1 MKPAEG
7 FIKIKFSPMNYLS
20 LVLRNLTRNKRRS
33 ILTTLS
39 ITVSV
44 FIFASLISLPG
55 LINQVLRDR
64 ANSLRLITH
73 SKASLLYMLP
83 ESYRRRIETV
93 PHVEAVAA
101 YSVFLATYRDPNEQL
116 GVLAVDDDHLRDIFP
131 DWDLSAE
138 AEHQFKTMR
147 TAALVATNL
156 MKVYGW
162 HVGQTFMLRGT
173 MYPVDLQLT
182 IVGVLS
188 EAGAGPR
195 IIFRRDYME
204 ELLGR
209 PGTANLFWVKVDSS
223 KSSPEVIAAIDEMF
237 ANSPN
242 ETATETEVALIK
254 SQEGGNLGLLLNGA
268 KFLAAIVIFTIALVA
283 ANTAAMAVRER
294 RHEMAV
300 MRAIGFTRRSIV
312 VRILVEGLIVGV
324 AGGAFGCVLA
334 LLGFDLLPRVS
345 GALGPLA
352 LAMTLQPRIV
362 AYSFLIAVLIGAASG
377 FIPAT
382 LATRGDIAT
391 ELRAI

>member
-1 MKPAEG
+1 
-7 FIKIKFSPMNYLS
+7 MNYLS
-20 LVLRNLTRNKRRS
+20 LVLRNLTRNKRRT
-33 ILTTLS
+33 ILTSLS

-64 ANSLRLITH
+64 ATSLRLITH
-73 SKASLLYMLP
+73 SKASLFYMLP

-101 YSVFLATYRDPNEQL
+101 YSVFLATYRDPTEQL
-116 GVLAVDDDHLRDIFP
+116 GVLAVDDDHIHDIFP
-131 DWDLSAE
+131 DWEVSAE
-138 AEHQFKTMR
+138 AEHEFQSMR

-156 MKVYGW
+156 MKVYRW
-162 HVGQTFMLRGT
+162 KVGQTIMLRGT

-223 KSSPEVIAAIDEMF
+223 RSSPEVIAAIDEMF

-254 SQEGGNLGLLLNGA
+254 NQIGNLGLLLNGA
-268 KFLAAIVIFTIALVA
+268 KFLATIVIFTIGLVA
-283 ANTAAMAVRER
+283 INTAAMAVRER

-300 MRAIGFTRRSIV
+300 MRAIGFTRNSIIG
-312 VRILVEGLIVGV
+312 RILIEGLIVGIT
-324 AGGAFGCVLA
+324 GGALGCGLA
-334 LLGFDLLPRVS
+334 YLGFDLLPRVS

-352 LAMTLQPRIV
+352 LAMTLSPRIV
-362 AYSFLIAVLIGAASG
+362 AYSFLIAALIGAVSG

>member
-1 MKPAEG
+1 
-7 FIKIKFSPMNYLS
+7 MNYLS
-20 LVLRNLTRNKRRS
+20 LVLRNITRNKRRT

-44 FIFASLISLPG
+44 FIFATLISLPG
-55 LINQVLRDR
+55 LLNQVLRDR
-64 ANSLRLITH
+64 ANSRRLITH
-73 SKASLLYMLP
+73 SKASLFYMLP
-83 ESYRRRIETV
+83 ESYRRRIETL

-116 GVLAVDDDHLRDIFP
+116 GVLAVDDDHIREIFP
-131 DWDLSAE
+131 DWDISAE
-138 AEHQFKTMR
+138 TEHEFESLR

-156 MKVYGW
+156 MKLYGW
-162 HVGQTFMLRGT
+162 RVGQTIMLRGT
-173 MYPVDLQLT
+173 MYPVDPQLT
-182 IVGVLS
+182 IVGELNE
-188 EAGAGPR
+188 EAAGPR

-209 PGTANLFWVKVDSS
+209 PGNANLFWVKLDSS
-223 KSSPEVIAAIDEMF
+223 KSAPEVIAAIDEMF

-254 SQEGGNLGLLLNGA
+254 NEIGSNLGLMLNGA
-268 KFLAAIVIFTIALVA
+268 KFLAAIVIFTIGLVA

-300 MRAIGFTRRSIV
+300 MRAIGFTRGSII

-324 AGGAFGCVLA
+324 TGGVLGCGLA
-334 LLGFDLLPRVS
+334 YLGFDLLPRVS

-352 LAMTLQPRIV
+352 LAMTLQPRIIS
-362 AYSFLIAVLIGAASG
+362 YSFLIAAAIGAASG
-377 FIPAT
+377 LIPAT
-382 LATRGDIAT
+382 LATRGAIAT

>member
-1 MKPAEG
+1 
-7 FIKIKFSPMNYLS
+7 MNYLS
-20 LVLRNLTRNKRRS
+20 LVLRNITRNKRRT

-39 ITVSV
+39 ITVSI

-55 LINQVLRDR
+55 LLNQVLRDR
-64 ANSLRLITH
+64 ANSRRLITH
-73 SKASLLYMLP
+73 SKASLFYMLP
-83 ESYRRRIETV
+83 ESYRRRIETL

-116 GVLAVDDDHLRDIFP
+116 GVLAVDDDHVREIFP
-131 DWDLSAE
+131 DWDIGAE
-138 AEHQFKTMR
+138 AEHDFESMR

-162 HVGQTFMLRGT
+162 HVGQTFMLHGT

-182 IVGVLS
+182 IVGVLNE
-188 EAGAGPR
+188 EAAGPR

-209 PGTANLFWVKVDSS
+209 PGNANLFWVKIDSS
-223 KSSPEVIAAIDEMF
+223 KSAPEVIAAIDQMF

-254 SQEGGNLGLLLNGA
+254 SQEGGNLAMLLDGA
-268 KFLAAIVIFTIALVA
+268 KFLAAIVIFTIGLVA

-312 VRILVEGLIVGV
+312 ARILIEGLIVGV
-324 AGGAFGCVLA
+324 TGGVLGCILA
-334 LLGFDLLPRVS
+334 LLAFDLLPHVA

-352 LAMTLQPRIV
+352 LAMTLTPRTM
-362 AYSFLIAVLIGAASG
+362 AYSFIVAATIGAVSG
-377 FIPAT
+377 LIPAT

-391 ELRAI
+391 ELRAV

>member
-1 MKPAEG
+1 
-7 FIKIKFSPMNYLS
+7 MNYLS
-20 LVLRNLTRNKRRS
+20 LVLRNLTRNKRRT

-39 ITVSV
+39 ITVSI

-55 LINQVLRDR
+55 LLNKVLRDR
-64 ANSLRLITH
+64 ANSLRLICH
-73 SKASLLYMLP
+73 SKASLFYMLP
-83 ESYRRRIETV
+83 ESYRRRIEAL

-116 GVLAVDDDHLRDIFP
+116 GVLAVDDDHIGEIFP
-131 DWDLSAE
+131 DWDISAE
-138 AEHQFKTMR
+138 ANHDFKSIR

-162 HVGQTFMLRGT
+162 KVGQSFMLRGT

-182 IVGVLS
+182 IVGVLNE
-188 EAGAGPR
+188 EAAGPR

-223 KSSPEVIAAIDEMF
+223 KAAPEVIAAIDEMF

-254 SQEGGNLGLLLNGA
+254 SQEGGTLSLLLNGA
-268 KFLAAIVIFTIALVA
+268 KFLAAIVMFTIALVA

-324 AGGAFGCVLA
+324 AGGALGCVLA
-334 LLGFDLLPRVS
+334 LLGFELLPRVS

-362 AYSFLIAVLIGAASG
+362 AYSFLIAALIGAASG

>member
-1 MKPAEG
+1 
-7 FIKIKFSPMNYLS
+7 MNYLS
-20 LVLRNLTRNKRRS
+20 LVLRNLARNKRRT

-39 ITVSV
+39 ISVSI

-55 LINQVLRDR
+55 LLNKVLRDR
-64 ANSLRLITH
+64 ANSLRLICH
-73 SKASLLYMLP
+73 SKASLFYMLP
-83 ESYRRRIETV
+83 ESYRRRIETL

-116 GVLAVDDDHLRDIFP
+116 GVLAVDDDHIDEIFP
-131 DWDLSAE
+131 DWDISAE
-138 AEHQFKTMR
+138 ANHDFKSIR

-162 HVGQTFMLRGT
+162 KVGQTFMLRGT

-182 IVGVLS
+182 IVGVLNE
-188 EAGAGPR
+188 EAAGPR

-223 KSSPEVIAAIDEMF
+223 KAAPEVIAAIDEMF

-254 SQEGGNLGLLLNGA
+254 SQEGGTLGLLLNGA
-268 KFLAAIVIFTIALVA
+268 KFLAAIVMFTIALVA

-312 VRILVEGLIVGV
+312 ARILIEGLIVGV
-324 AGGAFGCVLA
+324 VGGALGCVLA
-334 LLGFDLLPRVS
+334 LVGFDLLPHVS

-362 AYSFLIAVLIGAASG
+362 AYSFLIAALIGAVSG

>member
-1 MKPAEG
+1 
-7 FIKIKFSPMNYLS
+7 MNYLS
-20 LVLRNLTRNKRRS
+20 LVLRNLTRSKRRT

-93 PHVEAVAA
+93 PHVNAVAA
-101 YSVFLATYRDPNEQL
+101 YSVFLATYRDPTQQL
-116 GVLAVDDDHLRDIFP
+116 GVLAVDDDHIHDIFP
-131 DWDLSAE
+131 DWEVSAE
-138 AEHQFKTMR
+138 AEHEFQSMR

-156 MKVYGW
+156 MKAYNW
-162 HVGQTFMLRGT
+162 KVGQTIILRGT

-254 SQEGGNLGLLLNGA
+254 NEVGSELGLMLTGA
-268 KFLAAIVIFTIALVA
+268 KFLAAIVMFTIALVA

-300 MRAIGFTRRSIV
+300 MRAIGFTRNAIV
-312 VRILVEGLIVGV
+312 TRILVEGLIVGV
-324 AGGAFGCVLA
+324 TGGALGCVLA
-334 LLGFDLLPRVS
+334 FLGFELLPHVS

-352 LAMTLQPRIV
+352 LAMTLQPRII
-362 AYSFLIAVLIGAASG
+362 AYSFIIATAIGAVSG
-377 FIPAT
+377 FIPAR
-382 LATRGDIAT
+382 LATRGDIST
-391 ELRAI
+391 ELRAV

>member
-1 MKPAEG
+1 
-7 FIKIKFSPMNYLS
+7 MNYLS
-20 LVLRNLTRNKRRS
+20 LVLRNLTRNKRRT
-33 ILTTLS
+33 ILTALS

-73 SKASLLYMLP
+73 SKASLFYMLP

-101 YSVFLATYRDPNEQL
+101 YSVFLATYRDPTEQL
-116 GVLAVDDDHLRDIFP
+116 GVLAVDDDHIHDIFP

-138 AEHQFKTMR
+138 AEHDFQGMR

-162 HVGQTFMLRGT
+162 KVGQTIMLRGT

-223 KSSPEVIAAIDEMF
+223 RSSPEVIAAIDEMF

-254 SQEGGNLGLLLNGA
+254 NQIGNLSLMINGA
-268 KFLAAIVIFTIALVA
+268 KFLAMIVIFTIGLVA
-283 ANTAAMAVRER
+283 TNTAAMAVRER

-300 MRAIGFTRRSIV
+300 MRAIGFTRNSIIG
-312 VRILVEGLIVGV
+312 RILVEGLIVGI
-324 AGGAFGCVLA
+324 AGGVFGCGLA
-334 LLGFDLLPRVS
+334 YLGFELLPRVA

-352 LAMTLQPRIV
+352 LAMTLSPRIV
-362 AYSFLIAVLIGAASG
+362 AYSFLIAALIGAVSG

>member
-1 MKPAEG
+1 
-7 FIKIKFSPMNYLS
+7 MNYLS
-20 LVLRNLTRNKRRS
+20 LVLRNLTRNKRRA

-55 LINQVLRDR
+55 LLNQVLRDR
-64 ANSLRLITH
+64 ANSLRLICH
-73 SKASLLYMLP
+73 SKAGFLYMLP
-83 ESYRRRIETV
+83 ESYRRRIEAV
-93 PHVEAVAA
+93 PHVQAVAA
-101 YSVFLATYRDPNEQL
+101 YSVFLATYRDPTQQL
-116 GVLAVDDDHLRDIFP
+116 GVLAVDDDHIREIFP
-131 DWDLSAE
+131 DWDISPE
-138 AEHQFKTMR
+138 AEHDFESMR

-162 HVGQTFMLRGT
+162 KVGQTIMLRGA

-182 IVGVLS
+182 IVGVLNE
-188 EAGAGPR
+188 EASGPR

-223 KSSPEVIAAIDEMF
+223 QSSPEVIAAIDEMF
-237 ANSPN
+237 ANSEH

-254 SQEGGNLGLLLNGA
+254 SQIGSTLGLMLNGA
-268 KFLAAIVIFTIALVA
+268 KLLAAIVIFTIALVA

-294 RHEMAV
+294 RQEMAV
-300 MRAIGFTRRSIV
+300 MRAIGFTRKSIV
-312 VRILVEGLIVGV
+312 VRIVVEGVLVGV
-324 AGGAFGCVLA
+324 TGGVLGCSLA
-334 LLGFDLLPRVS
+334 YLGFELLPHVS

-362 AYSFLIAVLIGAASG
+362 TYSFLIAAAIGAASG

-391 ELRAI
+391 ELRAL

>member
-1 MKPAEG
+1 
-7 FIKIKFSPMNYLS
+7 MNYLS
-20 LVLRNLTRNKRRS
+20 LVLRNLTRNKRS
-33 ILTTLS
+33 TILTTLS

-64 ANSLRLITH
+64 ANSLLLITH
-73 SKASLLYMLP
+73 SNASLLFMLP

-93 PHVEAVAA
+93 PHVDAVAA
-101 YSVFLATYRDPNEQL
+101 YSVFLATYRDPTQQL
-116 GVLAVDDDHLRDIFP
+116 GVLAVDDDHIHDIFP
-131 DWDLSAE
+131 DWEVSAE
-138 AEHQFKTMR
+138 AEHEFQSMR

-156 MKVYGW
+156 MKAYNW
-162 HVGQTFMLRGT
+162 KVGQTIILRGT

-223 KSSPEVIAAIDEMF
+223 RTSPEVIAAIDGMF

-254 SQEGGNLGLLLNGA
+254 NQIGNLGLLLNGA
-268 KFLAAIVIFTIALVA
+268 KFLAAIVIFTIGLVA
-283 ANTAAMAVRER
+283 LNTAAMAVRER

-300 MRAIGFTRRSIV
+300 MRAIGFTRNSIIA
-312 VRILVEGLIVGV
+312 RILVEGLIVGV
-324 AGGAFGCVLA
+324 TGGALGCGLA
-334 LLGFDLLPRVS
+334 YLGFDLLPHVAK
-345 GALGPLA
+345 ALGPLA
-352 LAMTLQPRIV
+352 LAMTLSPRIV
-362 AYSFLIAVLIGAASG
+362 AYSFLIAAAIGAVSG

-382 LATRGDIAT
+382 LATRGDIST
-391 ELRAI
+391 ELRAV

>member
-1 MKPAEG
+1 
-7 FIKIKFSPMNYLS
+7 MNYLS

-138 AEHQFKTMR
+138 AEQQFKSMR

-162 HVGQTFMLRGT
+162 HVGQTFMLRGS

-254 SQEGGNLGLLLNGA
+254 NQVGGTMSLMVNGA

-300 MRAIGFTRRSIV
+300 MRAIGFTRGSIV
-312 VRILVEGLIVGV
+312 ARILVEGLIVGV
-324 AGGAFGCVLA
+324 TGGGLGCALAYFG
-334 LLGFDLLPRVS
+334 FELLPHVS

-352 LAMTLQPRIV
+352 LAMTLSPRIV
-362 AYSFLIAVLIGAASG
+362 TYSFLIAALIGAASG

>member
-1 MKPAEG
+1 
-7 FIKIKFSPMNYLS
+7 MNYLS
-20 LVLRNLTRNKRRS
+20 LVLRNLARNKRRT

-39 ITVSV
+39 ITVSI

-55 LINQVLRDR
+55 LLNKVLRDR
-64 ANSLRLITH
+64 ANSLRLICH
-73 SKASLLYMLP
+73 SKASLFYMLP
-83 ESYRRRIETV
+83 ESYRRRIEAL

-116 GVLAVDDDHLRDIFP
+116 GVLAVDDDHIGEIFP
-131 DWDLSAE
+131 DWDISAK
-138 AEHQFKTMR
+138 ADHDFKSIR

-162 HVGQTFMLRGT
+162 KVGQTVMLRGT

-182 IVGVLS
+182 IVGVLNE
-188 EAGAGPR
+188 EAAGPR

-223 KSSPEVIAAIDEMF
+223 KAAPEVIAAIDEMF

-294 RHEMAV
+294 RHEIAV

-324 AGGAFGCVLA
+324 AGGILGCILTLFG
-334 LLGFDLLPRVS
+334 FELLPRVS

>member
-1 MKPAEG
+1 
-7 FIKIKFSPMNYLS
+7 MNYLS
-20 LVLRNLTRNKRRS
+20 LVLRNLTRNKRRT
-33 ILTTLS
+33 ILTSLS

-83 ESYRRRIETV
+83 ESYRHRIETV

-101 YSVFLATYRDPNEQL
+101 YSVFLATYRDPTEQL
-116 GVLAVDDDHLRDIFP
+116 GVLAVDDDHIHDIFP

-138 AEHQFKTMR
+138 AEHEFRSMR

-162 HVGQTFMLRGT
+162 KVGQTIMLRGT

-223 KSSPEVIAAIDEMF
+223 RSAPEVIAAIDEMF

-254 SQEGGNLGLLLNGA
+254 NQIGNLALMINGA
-268 KFLAAIVIFTIALVA
+268 KFLATIVIFTIGLVA
-283 ANTAAMAVRER
+283 INTAAMAVRER

-300 MRAIGFTRRSIV
+300 MRAIGFTRNSIV
-312 VRILVEGLIVGV
+312 GRILVEGRIVGV
-324 AGGAFGCVLA
+324 FG
-334 LLGFDLLPRVS
+334 
-345 GALGPLA
+345 
-352 LAMTLQPRIV
+352 
-362 AYSFLIAVLIGAASG
+362 
-377 FIPAT
+377 
-382 LATRGDIAT
+382 
-391 ELRAI
+391 

>member
-1 MKPAEG
+1 
-7 FIKIKFSPMNYLS
+7 MNYLS
-20 LVLRNLTRNKRRS
+20 LVFRNLTRNKRRT

-55 LINQVLRDR
+55 LLNQVLRDR
-64 ANSLRLITH
+64 ANSRRLITH
-73 SKASLLYMLP
+73 SKASLFYMLP
-83 ESYRRRIETV
+83 ESYRRRIEAL

-116 GVLAVDDDHLRDIFP
+116 GVLAVDADHIGEIFP
-131 DWDLSAE
+131 DWDISAE
-138 AEHQFKTMR
+138 ADHDFKSMR

-162 HVGQTFMLRGT
+162 KVGQTFMLRGT

-182 IVGVLS
+182 IVGVLNE
-188 EAGAGPR
+188 EAAGPR

-254 SQEGGNLGLLLNGA
+254 NQVGGTMSLMVNGA
-268 KFLAAIVIFTIALVA
+268 KFLAAIVMFTIALVA

-300 MRAIGFTRRSIV
+300 MRAIGFTRNSIV
-312 VRILVEGLIVGV
+312 ARILVEGLIVGV
-324 AGGAFGCVLA
+324 TGGVLGCGLA
-334 LLGFDLLPRVS
+334 YLGFDLLPRVS

-352 LAMTLQPRIV
+352 LAMTLSPRIV
-362 AYSFLIAVLIGAASG
+362 AYSFLIAALIGAASG

>member
-1 MKPAEG
+1 
-7 FIKIKFSPMNYLS
+7 MNYLS
-20 LVLRNLTRNKRRS
+20 LVLRNLTRNKRRT
-33 ILTTLS
+33 ILTSLS

-64 ANSLRLITH
+64 ATSLRLITH
-73 SKASLLYMLP
+73 SKASLFYMLP
-83 ESYRRRIETV
+83 ESYRRRIEAV

-101 YSVFLATYRDPNEQL
+101 YSVFLATYRDPTEQL
-116 GVLAVDDDHLRDIFP
+116 GVLAVDDDHIHDIFP
-131 DWDLSAE
+131 DWEVSAE
-138 AEHQFKTMR
+138 AEHEFQSMR

-156 MKVYGW
+156 MKVYRW
-162 HVGQTFMLRGT
+162 KVGQTIMLRGT

-223 KSSPEVIAAIDEMF
+223 RSSPEVIAAIDEMF

-254 SQEGGNLGLLLNGA
+254 NQIGNLRLLLNGA
-268 KFLAAIVIFTIALVA
+268 KFLATIVIFTIGLVA
-283 ANTAAMAVRER
+283 INTAAMAVRER

-300 MRAIGFTRRSIV
+300 MRAIGFTRNSIIG
-312 VRILVEGLIVGV
+312 RILIEGLIVGIT
-324 AGGAFGCVLA
+324 GGALGCGLA
-334 LLGFDLLPRVS
+334 YLGFDLLPRIS

-352 LAMTLQPRIV
+352 LAMTLSPRIV
-362 AYSFLIAVLIGAASG
+362 AYSFLIATLIGAVSG

>member
-1 MKPAEG
+1 
-7 FIKIKFSPMNYLS
+7 MNYLS
-20 LVLRNLTRNKRRS
+20 LVLRNITRNKRRT

-44 FIFASLISLPG
+44 FIFATLISLPG
-55 LINQVLRDR
+55 LLNQVLRDR
-64 ANSLRLITH
+64 ANSRRLITH
-73 SKASLLYMLP
+73 SKASLFYMLP
-83 ESYRRRIETV
+83 ESYRRRIETL

-116 GVLAVDDDHLRDIFP
+116 GVLAVDDDHIREIFP
-131 DWDLSAE
+131 DWDISAE
-138 AEHQFKTMR
+138 TEHEFESLR

-156 MKVYGW
+156 MKLYGW
-162 HVGQTFMLRGT
+162 RVGQTIMLRGT
-173 MYPVDLQLT
+173 MYPVDPQLT
-182 IVGVLS
+182 IVGELNE
-188 EAGAGPR
+188 EAAGPR

-209 PGTANLFWVKVDSS
+209 PGNANLFWVKLDSS
-223 KSSPEVIAAIDEMF
+223 KSAPEVIAAIDEMF

-254 SQEGGNLGLLLNGA
+254 NEIGSNLGLMLNGA
-268 KFLAAIVIFTIALVA
+268 KFLAAIVIFTIGLVA

-300 MRAIGFTRRSIV
+300 MRAIGFTRGSII

-324 AGGAFGCVLA
+324 TGGVLGCGLA
-334 LLGFDLLPRVS
+334 YLGFDLLPRVS

-352 LAMTLQPRIV
+352 LAMTLQPRII
-362 AYSFLIAVLIGAASG
+362 AYSFAIAAAIGASSG
-377 FIPAT
+377 LIPAT
-382 LATRGDIAT
+382 LATRGAIAT

>member
-1 MKPAEG
+1 
-7 FIKIKFSPMNYLS
+7 MNYLS
-20 LVLRNLTRNKRRS
+20 LVLRNLTRNKRRT
-33 ILTTLS
+33 ILTSLS

-55 LINQVLRDR
+55 LISQVLRDR

-73 SKASLLYMLP
+73 SKASLFYMLP

-101 YSVFLATYRDPNEQL
+101 YSVFLATYRDPTEQL
-116 GVLAVDDDHLRDIFP
+116 GVLAVDDDHIHDIFP

-138 AEHQFKTMR
+138 AEHQFQGMR

-156 MKVYGW
+156 MKVYRW
-162 HVGQTFMLRGT
+162 KVGQTIMLRGT

-223 KSSPEVIAAIDEMF
+223 RSSPEVIAAIDEMF

-254 SQEGGNLGLLLNGA
+254 NQIGNLSLMINGA
-268 KFLAAIVIFTIALVA
+268 KFLATIVIFTIGLVA
-283 ANTAAMAVRER
+283 VNTAAMAVRER

-300 MRAIGFTRRSIV
+300 MRAIGFTRNSIIG
-312 VRILVEGLIVGV
+312 RILVEGLIVGV
-324 AGGAFGCVLA
+324 TGGMLGCSFAYFG
-334 LLGFDLLPRVS
+334 FELLPRVA

-352 LAMTLQPRIV
+352 LAMTLSPRIV
-362 AYSFLIAVLIGAASG
+362 AYSFLIAALIGAASG

>member
-1 MKPAEG
+1 MQ
-7 FIKIKFSPMNYLS
+7 YLS
-20 LVLRNLTRNKRRS
+20 LVLRNLTRNKRRT

-55 LINQVLRDR
+55 LLNQILRDR
-64 ANSLRLITH
+64 ANSKRLITH
-73 SKASLLYMLP
+73 SKASLLYTLP
-83 ESYRRRIETV
+83 ESYRRRIETL

-101 YSVFLATYRDPNEQL
+101 YSVFPATYRDPGQQL
-116 GVLAVDDDHLRDIFP
+116 GVLAVDDDHIPEIFP
-131 DWDLSAE
+131 DWEVSAE
-138 AEHQFKTMR
+138 VVHEFKSIR

-156 MKVYGW
+156 MKLYGW
-162 HVGQTFMLRGT
+162 HVGQTIMLRGT
-173 MYPVDLQLT
+173 MHPVDLQLT
-182 IVGVLS
+182 IVGVLNE
-188 EAGAGPR
+188 EASGPR

-209 PGTANLFWVKVDSS
+209 PGTANLFWVKMDES
-223 KSSPEVIAAIDEMF
+223 KSAPQLIAAIDEMF
-237 ANSPN
+237 ANSEN

-254 SQEGGNLGLLLNGA
+254 NEIGSNLGLMLNGA
-268 KFLAAIVIFTIALVA
+268 KFLAAIVMFTIALVA

-300 MRAIGFTRRSIV
+300 MRAIGFTRNSIV
-312 VRILVEGLIVGV
+312 ARILVEGLIVGV
-324 AGGAFGCVLA
+324 TGGALGCALA

-362 AYSFLIAVLIGAASG
+362 AYSFLAAAAIGAISG
-377 FIPAT
+377 LIPAT

>member
-1 MKPAEG
+1 
-7 FIKIKFSPMNYLS
+7 MNYLS
-20 LVLRNLTRNKRRS
+20 LVLRNLTRNKRRT
-33 ILTTLS
+33 ILTSLS

-64 ANSLRLITH
+64 ATSLRLITH
-73 SKASLLYMLP
+73 SKASLFYMLP

-101 YSVFLATYRDPNEQL
+101 YSVFLATYRDPTEQL
-116 GVLAVDDDHLRDIFP
+116 GVLAVDDDHIHDIFP
-131 DWDLSAE
+131 DWEVSAE
-138 AEHQFKTMR
+138 AEHEFQSMR

-156 MKVYGW
+156 MKVYRW
-162 HVGQTFMLRGT
+162 KVGQTIMLRGT

-223 KSSPEVIAAIDEMF
+223 RSSPEVIAAIDEMF

-254 SQEGGNLGLLLNGA
+254 NQIGNLGLLLNGA
-268 KFLAAIVIFTIALVA
+268 KFLATIVIFTIGLVA
-283 ANTAAMAVRER
+283 INTAAMAVRER

-300 MRAIGFTRRSIV
+300 MRAIGFTRNSIIG
-312 VRILVEGLIVGV
+312 RILIEGLIVGIT
-324 AGGAFGCVLA
+324 GGALGCGLA
-334 LLGFDLLPRVS
+334 YLGFDLLPRVS

-352 LAMTLQPRIV
+352 LAMTLSPRIV
-362 AYSFLIAVLIGAASG
+362 AYSFLIATLIGAVSG